1 LRSAHVLALD
11 AEVASEPVKSIRVRN
26 CPRLLLT
33 AFAYVVAGA
42 PAGCHREV
50 EVYPIVCEGKVVR
63 NLCLGKLGVPGN
75 PSSFVHSQTARTAAG
90 GSTNVTVDVMGG

>member
-1 LRSAHVLALD
+1 
-11 AEVASEPVKSIRVRN
+11 
-26 CPRLLLT
+26 
-33 AFAYVVAGA
+33 VAGA

-63 NLCLGKLGVPGN
+63 NFAWENSECLEIRAV
-75 PSSFVHSQTARTAAG
+75 SWHSQTARTAAG